1 MKLRN
6 KMIIAIT
13 VLISVI
19 LSVVV
24 VLNIQS
30 TKNIYEKSMQ
40 NYCSTLYEGISE
52 QFEAKDNFELVL
64 EEIMVEKILN
74 TAKLFSL
81 LDKKDINNKKVAEIA
96 KMMGVDEI
104 DVSNK
109 DRKIVYS
116 THKDYI
122 DWQYPEDH
130 AMMVVF
136 SGDQNEYTEPVRVNM
151 IDNTAVKYGGIK
163 LNKDYFVQVGISAN
177 SIAELQ
183 AKFSP
188 DVVINNT
195 LENHQ
200 SDIYHITIVDE
211 DTKIKATTIDE
222 INESAKD
229 DKENPGVK
237 DLGVMENQMAQKAI
251 QEGKVLFETKYDS
264 VSHENTLFIY
274 QPGMLDGKNTCTIFA
289 FSRKNVDQN
298 ILNLIIR
305 SVIVFIA
312 ALIVTIILSSIFVRK
327 IISRPLGYLEKAIN
341 KIANYNLDT
350 ADERQALEKYFKSK
364 DEIGSMTRSI
374 SLMVR
379 NLKAIVEN
387 IKFHASNTASTAE
400 ELTATAET
408 TNESAREVSSAVDNI
423 AEGAT
428 SQAQD
433 TTEAANNVERN
444 ISSLNEMLRV
454 LEELKEATANIEVKK
469 EEGKEALQ
477 GLRKLTEENKKEAG
491 FVNEIIVETNES
503 AEAISKASEMIQSI
517 ADQTNLLALNAAIEA
532 ARAGEAG
539 KGFAV
544 VAEEIRKLAEDS
556 TKFTEE
562 IRVIIDELKQ
572 KAQNAVSRMDK
583 AAEIV
588 ERQNEQ
594 NRVTREKFDEIEN
607 AVNISKE
614 IVIKLNEN
622 SSVIEEQNAQIV
634 GVIENLSAIA
644 EENAATTQQAN
655 ASVDLQTES
664 INEISSAS
672 TNLANIANDLQNEVA
687 EFKL

>member
-1 MKLRN
+1 MKLRS
-6 KMIIAIT
+6 KMIIAISF
-13 VLISVI
+13 LISLI

-24 VLNIQS
+24 VLNIES

-40 NYCSTLYEGISE
+40 TYSNALYEGISE

-64 EEIMVEKILN
+64 EDVMVEKILN
-74 TAKLFSL
+74 TAKMFSL
-81 LDKKDINNKKVAEIA
+81 LDKKDINDKKVTEIA
-96 KMMGVDEI
+96 EMMGVDEI
-104 DVSNK
+104 DISNK
-109 DRKIVYS
+109 NRKIVYS

-130 AMMVVF
+130 AMMAVF
-136 SGDQNEYTEPVRVNM
+136 SGKQDEYTEPVRINM

-188 DVVINNT
+188 NVVINNT
-195 LENHQ
+195 LANHQ

-211 DTKIKATTIDE
+211 TGKIKATTIAE
-222 INESAKD
+222 INKNAKD
-229 DKENPGVK
+229 DKNNPGVK
-237 DLGVMENQMAQKAI
+237 DLGVMENPMAKQAI
-251 QEGKVLFETKYDS
+251 ENGKTVFETKYDN
-264 VSHENTLFIY
+264 VSNEDTLFIY
-274 QPGMLDGKNTCTIFA
+274 QPGKLDGNNTCTIFA
-289 FSRKNVDQN
+289 FSRKNVDDN
-298 ILNLIIR
+298 IQNLIIR
-305 SVIVFIA
+305 SVIVFVV
-312 ALIVTIILSSIFVRK
+312 ALIITIILSFIFVRK
-327 IISRPLGYLEKAIN
+327 IISKPLGYLEKAIN

-350 ADERQALEKYFKSK
+350 AEERAALKKYFKSK

-374 SLMVR
+374 SLMVK

-387 IKFHASNTASTAE
+387 IKLHASNTAATAE
-400 ELTATAET
+400 ELTATADT
-408 TNESAREVSSAVDNI
+408 TNESAKEVSSAVDNI

-433 TTEAANNVERN
+433 TTEAANNVEKN

-454 LEELKEATANIEVKK
+454 LEELKEATTNIEEKK
-469 EEGKEALQ
+469 EEGKVALQ
-477 GLRKLTEENKKEAG
+477 GLRKLTEENKKEAS
-491 FVNEIIVETNES
+491 FVNEIIIETNES

-562 IRVIIDELKQ
+562 IRTIIEDLKQ
-572 KAQNAVSRMDK
+572 KAQNAVSRMEV

-588 ERQNEQ
+588 EKQNQQ
-594 NRVTREKFDEIEN
+594 NKVTRDKFDEIEN
-607 AVNISKE
+607 AVIISKE
-614 IVIKLNEN
+614 IVVKLNEN

-634 GVIENLSAIA
+634 NVIENLSAIA

-672 TNLANIANDLQNEVA
+672 TNLANIANELHHEVS